1 MPACLTAFL
10 PDAAARWVLR
20 THAPLTLGRGAECSL
35 RIDHPSVSRL
45 HARLHHDGDWILED
59 AGSKNGLHRD
69 GLRVAGTRLGDH
81 AWFRLGDVACEWL
94 ALSEAAADQAEVR
107 GVEKRATSRFLA
119 DSLQRQTALPGVLQ
133 ETLRATLELAE
144 CERGFLLLSE
154 GGELRVAA
162 SQGLAPSLLVAG
174 VFGGSVG
181 AVQQALRE
189 GRPLVVND
197 AGGDPAWAQR
207 ESIIAN
213 GLRALVCLP
222 LRVGEDTV
230 ALVYADSAR
239 PGCVITA
246 MDLELLL
253 AFGERAALW
262 IAAHRGLDQLARLAP
277 GRTAWPDVLRAQGLA
292 PA

>member
-59 AGSKNGLHRD
+59 AGSKNGVHRD
-69 GLRVAGTRLGDH
+69 GLRVASTRLGDH
-81 AWFRLGDVACEWL
+81 GWFRLGDVACEWL
-94 ALSEAAADQAEVR
+94 ALSDAAADQAEVR
-107 GVEKRATSRFLA
+107 GIEKRATSRFMA
-119 DSLQRQTALPGVLQ
+119 ESLQRQTALPGVLQ

-144 CERGFLLLSE
+144 CERGFLLLAE
-154 GGELRVAA
+154 AGELRVAA
-162 SQGLAPSLLVAG
+162 SQGLAPSLLVSG
-174 VFGGSVG
+174 TFGGSIG

-197 AGGDPAWAQR
+197 ASGDPAWAGR
-207 ESIIAN
+207 DSVVGN
-213 GLRALVCLP
+213 GLRTLLCLP
-222 LRVGEDTV
+222 LRVGDDTV
-230 ALVYADSAR
+230 ALVYADSSR

-246 MDLELLL
+246 MDLELLM

-262 IAAHRGLDQLARLAP
+262 IAAHRGLDELARLAP

-292 PA
+292 AA

>member
-45 HARLHHDGDWILED
+45 HARLHHDGSWVLED

-69 GLRVAGTRLGDH
+69 GLRVAATRLDAHG
-81 AWFRLGDVACEWL
+81 WFRLGDVACEWL
-94 ALSEAAADQAEVR
+94 EVSDAAADQAEVR
-107 GVEKRATSRFLA
+107 GIEKRATSRFLA
-119 DSLQRQTALPGVLQ
+119 ESLHRQTALPGVLQ

-144 CERGFLLLSE
+144 CERGFLLLAE

-162 SQGLAPSLLVAG
+162 SQGLSPSLLVSGA
-174 VFGGSVG
+174 FGGSIG

-197 AGGDPAWAQR
+197 ASGDPTWAR
-207 ESIIAN
+207 HPSVVAN
-213 GLRALVCLP
+213 GLRALLCLP

-239 PGCVITA
+239 AGCVITA
-246 MDLELLL
+246 MDLELLM

-262 IAAHRGLDQLARLAP
+262 IAAHRGLDELARLAP